1 MSTPFQ
7 AITTGDK
14 SISERVSAPLRA
26 VKSDFQ
32 QRRKTAEA
40 TYDVLNI
47 DYTGLPNNQVQMAQ
61 AWGDS
66 VRENLIEGYRTNNQ
80 ELIREA
86 KDQGRR
92 LTSYI
97 TAMQQD
103 YTIGRNS
110 IKRAEE
116 KQYQGLSNSKEEIQ
130 SEFKNRYNQDIG
142 FEVDERGYPKGIV
155 IDGNP
160 VGIGEFTNALR
171 DNPFMV
177 VDQVDFGSGYQ
188 AATTAQRHL
197 GDVAVL
203 GSVDQV
209 RTKGAEYA
217 KKDLENQMV
226 SNEDLAVLY
235 AVKNKLISDINN
247 PSEADVIKIQ
257 EIANDPKRLEDAKNL
272 YVNDYREYL
281 VNTYNT
287 QEKARAKQE
296 RITQERVAAQG
307 ILALDPVVENVGGE
321 NLAVY
326 YTNVDGVAF
335 DIKGNERVTSVGID
349 ESGNIKYVEVAVPN
363 PEYIQGYS
371 DEEPR
376 YITKEYANNEL
387 TEEIA
392 QLVKNRIEIKAPKQI
407 KGWSRFTDK
416 AKKAIKSAPNESQA
430 IDILS
435 QPAIEYGP
443 QQFTQD

>member
-32 QRRKTAEA
+32 QKRKTAEA

-80 ELIREA
+80 DLIREA

-130 SEFKNRYNQDIG
+130 AEFKNRYQQEFA
-142 FEVDERGYPKGIV
+142 FEADERGYPKNVV
-155 IDGNP
+155 IGGSP
-160 VGIGEFTNALR
+160 VGVGEFTNALR

-177 VDQVDFGSGYQ
+177 VDAVDFGSGYQ
-188 AATTAQRHL
+188 ASKNAQRHL
-197 GDVAVL
+197 ADVAVL
-203 GSVDQV
+203 GSAGQV
-209 RTKGAEYA
+209 QAKAEEYA
-217 KKDLENQMV
+217 RKDLENDMV

-235 AVKNKLISDINN
+235 VIKNKLISDANN

-257 EIANDPKRLEDAKNL
+257 EIANDPKRLEEAKQL
-272 YVNDYREYL
+272 YINDYTEHL
-281 VNTYNT
+281 VNGYRT
-287 QEKARAKQE
+287 QETARAKQE
-296 RITQERVAAQG
+296 RLTQERVASQG
-307 ILALDPVVENVGGE
+307 ILALDPVVTSLNNETVA
-321 NLAVY
+321 LY
-326 YTNVDGVAF
+326 YTDVEGVSF
-335 DIKGNERVTSVGID
+335 DIKGNERVSSVGVND
-349 ESGNIKYVEVAVPN
+349 EGDIRYVEVVVKVPDAYN
-363 PEYIQGYS
+363 GYTY
-371 DEEPR
+371 E
-376 YITKEYANNEL
+376 TKKYFGDNL
-387 TEEIA
+387 TEEVKE
-392 QLVKNRIEIKAPKQI
+392 LVKNRIEIKAPKQI
-407 KGWSRFTDK
+407 NGWERFTNK
-416 AKKAIKSAPNESQA
+416 ASKAISEAPRTPNVDAALEE
-430 IDILS
+430 LS
-435 QPAIEYGP
+435 KPANYNVP
-443 QQFTQD
+443 RP

>member
-80 ELIREA
+80 DMIRDA
-86 KDQGRR
+86 KQQGRA

-116 KQYQGLSNSKEEIQ
+116 KQYQDLSNTKEEIQ
-130 SEFKNRYNQDIG
+130 SEFKNRYEEEFTFN
-142 FEVDERGYPKGIV
+142 VDERGYPTNISIQGQE
-155 IDGNP
+155 
-160 VGIGEFTNALR
+160 VGVNEFVNNMR

-177 VDQVDFGSGYQ
+177 VDAVDFGSGYN
-188 AATTAQRHL
+188 ASSIAQRHSN
-197 GDVAVL
+197 DVIVL
-203 GSVDQV
+203 GSESQV
-209 RTKGAEYA
+209 RAKSEEYA
-217 KKDLENQMV
+217 RKDLDNQMV

-235 AVKNKLISDINN
+235 AVKNKLITDINN
-247 PSEADVIKIQ
+247 PSEADVVKIQ
-257 EIANDPKRLEDAKNL
+257 EIASDPEKIKEAEDL
-272 YVNDYREYL
+272 YVADYTNYL

-307 ILALDPVVENVGGE
+307 ILALDPVVRSVGGE
-321 NLAVY
+321 NVAIY
-326 YTNVDGVAF
+326 YTDVEGVSF
-335 DIKGNERVTSVGID
+335 DIKGNERVAAVGVD
-349 ESGNIKYVEVAVPN
+349 AEGGIKYVQVVVKTPDT
-363 PEYIQGYS
+363 YGGYTY
-371 DEEPR
+371 E
-376 YITKEYANNEL
+376 TKQYEGDTL
-387 TEEIA
+387 TEEV
-392 QLVKNRIEIKAPKQI
+392 QELVKNRIEIKAPKQI
-407 KGWSRFTDK
+407 NGWSRFTDK

-435 QPAIEYGP
+435 QPANIEYTP
-443 QQFTQD
+443 QQFTQG

>member
-80 ELIREA
+80 DLIREA

-116 KQYQGLSNSKEEIQ
+116 KQYQGLSNTKEEIQ
-130 SEFKNRYNQDIG
+130 AEFKNRYQQEFA
-142 FEVDERGYPKGIV
+142 FEADERGYPKNVV
-155 IDGNP
+155 IGGSP

-177 VDQVDFGSGYQ
+177 VDAVDFGSGYQ
-188 AATTAQRHL
+188 ASKNANRHL
-197 GDVAVL
+197 ADVSVL
-203 GSVDQV
+203 GSTAQV
-209 RTKGAEYA
+209 QTKAEEYA
-217 KKDLENQMV
+217 RKDLENDMV

-235 AVKNKLISDINN
+235 VVKNKLISDINN

-257 EIANDPKRLEDAKNL
+257 EIANDPKRLEEAKQL
-272 YVNDYREYL
+272 YISDYTDHL
-281 VNTYNT
+281 VNGYRT
-287 QEKARAKQE
+287 QEQARTKQE
-296 RITQERVAAQG
+296 RLAQERVAAQG
-307 ILALDPVVENVGGE
+307 ILALDPVVRSVEDE
-321 NLAVY
+321 QLAVY

-335 DIKGNERVTSVGID
+335 DIKGNERVTSVGVNVNGD
-349 ESGNIKYVEVAVPN
+349 IKYVEVSVPN
-363 PEYIQGYS
+363 PNYYPGFG
-371 DEEPR
+371 DEEPK
-376 YITKEYANNEL
+376 YITKQYAGDEL
-387 TEEIA
+387 TQEIS

-407 KGWSRFTDK
+407 NGWSRFTDK
-416 AKKAIKSAPNESQA
+416 ATKAIKSAPNESGA
-430 IDILS
+430 KDDLS
-435 QPAIEYGP
+435 KPAG
-443 QQFTQD
+443 

>member
-80 ELIREA
+80 DLIREA

-116 KQYQGLSNSKEEIQ
+116 KQYQGLSNTKEEIQ
-130 SEFKNRYNQDIG
+130 AEYKNRYEQEFA
-142 FEVDERGYPKGIV
+142 FETDERGYPSSVV
-155 IDGNP
+155 IDGSP
-160 VGIGEFTNALR
+160 IGVGEFTNALR

-177 VDQVDFGSGYQ
+177 VDAVDFGSGYQ
-188 AATTAQRHL
+188 ASGNANRHL
-197 GDVAVL
+197 ADVVVL
-203 GSVDQV
+203 GSTAQV
-209 RTKGAEYA
+209 QAKAEEYA
-217 KKDLENQMV
+217 RKDLENDMV

-235 AVKNKLISDINN
+235 VVKNKLISDINN

-257 EIANDPKRLEDAKNL
+257 EIANDPKRLEEAKQL
-272 YVNDYREYL
+272 YISDYTEHL
-281 VNTYNT
+281 VNGYRT

-307 ILALDPVVENVGGE
+307 ILALDPVVRSVGDENV
-321 NLAVY
+321 AIY
-326 YTNVDGVAF
+326 YTDVDGVSF
-335 DIKGNERVTSVGID
+335 DIKGNERVAAVGID
-349 ESGNIKYVEVAVPN
+349 ANGGIKYVQVVVKTPDA
-363 PEYIQGYS
+363 YAIGGYS
-371 DEEPR
+371 YETKQ
-376 YITKEYANNEL
+376 YIGDTL
-387 TEEIA
+387 TEEV
-392 QLVKNRIEIKAPKQI
+392 QELVKNRIEIKAPKQI
-407 KGWSRFTDK
+407 NGWSRFTNK
-416 AKKAIKSAPNESQA
+416 ATKAIKSAPNETEA
-430 IDILS
+430 INILS
-435 QPAIEYGP
+435 QPAES
-443 QQFTQD
+443 

>member
-80 ELIREA
+80 DLIREA

-116 KQYQGLSNSKEEIQ
+116 KQYQDLSNTKEEI
-130 SEFKNRYNQDIG
+130 EAEYKNRYEQEFS
-142 FEVDERGYPKGIV
+142 FETDERGYPKSVV
-155 IDGNP
+155 IDNNNIG
-160 VGIGEFTNALR
+160 VGEFTNAMR

-177 VDQVDFGSGYQ
+177 VDAVDFGGGYLASNRAKDFRQ
-188 AATTAQRHL
+188 
-197 GDVAVL
+197 DIIVE
-203 GSVDQV
+203 GSVGQASA
-209 RTKGAEYA
+209 KAEEYA
-217 KKDLENQMV
+217 RKDLENDMI

-257 EIANDPKRLEDAKNL
+257 EIANDPKRLEDAKEL

-281 VNTYNT
+281 VDAYNT

-296 RITQERVAAQG
+296 RIAQERVAAQG
-307 ILALDPVVENVGGE
+307 ILALEPVVRSVGDENV
-321 NLAVY
+321 AIY
-326 YTNVDGVAF
+326 YTDVEGVSF
-335 DIKGNERVTSVGID
+335 DIKGNERVAAVGID
-349 ESGNIKYVEVAVPN
+349 AEGGIKYVQVIVKTPDT
-363 PEYIQGYS
+363 YGGYTY
-371 DEEPR
+371 E
-376 YITKEYANNEL
+376 TKQYEGDTL
-387 TEEIA
+387 TEEV
-392 QLVKNRIEIKAPKQI
+392 QELVKNRIEIKAPKQI
-407 KGWSRFTDK
+407 NGWSRFTDK
-416 AKKAIKSAPNESQA
+416 AKKAIKSAPDETRA
-430 IDILS
+430 INTLS
-435 QPAIEYGP
+435 KPAIEYGP
-443 QQFTQD
+443 QQFNQAT

>member
-92 LTSYI
+92 LSSYI

-130 SEFKNRYNQDIG
+130 AEFKNRYNQDFG

-177 VDQVDFGSGYQ
+177 VDAVDFGGGYL
-188 AATTAQRHL
+188 AANRAKDFRQNII
-197 GDVAVL
+197 AE
-203 GSVDQV
+203 GSVGQASA
-209 RTKGAEYA
+209 KAEEFA
-217 KKDLENQMV
+217 RKDLENNIV

-281 VNTYNT
+281 VDAYTT
-287 QEKARAKQE
+287 QEKVRKREE
-296 RITQERVAAQG
+296 RITQEKVASQG
-307 ILALDPVVENVGGE
+307 ILALDPVVRSVEGE
-321 NLAVY
+321 TVALY
-326 YTNVDGVAF
+326 YTDVEGVSF
-335 DIKGNERVTSVGID
+335 DIKGNERVAAVGVD
-349 ESGNIKYVEVAVPN
+349 DGGDIKYVEVVVK
-363 PEYIQGYS
+363 YQDGYGGYTY
-371 DEEPR
+371 E
-376 YITKEYANNEL
+376 TKKYFGGEL
-387 TEEIA
+387 TEDVKE
-392 QLVKNRIEIKAPKQI
+392 LVKNRIEIKAPKQI
-407 KGWSRFTDK
+407 NGWERFTNK
-416 AKKAIKSAPNESQA
+416 AVKAINDAPKTPNVDAALQE
-430 IDILS
+430 LS
-435 QPAIEYGP
+435 RPSNANVP
-443 QQFTQD
+443 RP